1 MTSKSFVLAACLIAL
16 GASTGTSYAA
26 SAIHVRSDRTER
38 PSWQPQMQPGTSDA
52 FAAMQL
58 DAPQHNAW
66 VYHGGPKFNY

>member
-1 MTSKSFVLAACLIAL
+1 M
-16 GASTGTSYAA
+16 
-26 SAIHVRSDRTER
+26 R
-38 PSWQPQMQPGTSDA
+38 QQPGTSGA